1 MLSDNYKKVNQVLA
15 IILFANLT
23 VAILKICIGNSIK
36 SASMTADG
44 FHSLSD
50 GTSNIIGLIA
60 VFFAS
65 RPKDENHPYGHKKIE
80 AIASL
85 IIGLMLLF
93 IGIKIIFTAFYNLQN
108 PVELSISTLSLV
120 IMILT
125 LTVNIFVSAYEFKVG
140 KELNSQILISDSVHT
155 RSDIFISIGVLFT
168 LLGVRLGLPG
178 IIDPIVSLG
187 VSVFIINS
195 SYEVLKPSIGIL
207 IDGAAVD
214 KSKIKELVFEF
225 NEVKDVHNIRS
236 RGSKNDLHIDMHIM
250 VDPFISVEDSHKLAH
265 RIEEEIKTEI
275 NKNTQVIVHI
285 EPFYKL

>member
-1 MLSDNYKKVNQVLA
+1 MVSDNYKKVNQVLS
-15 IILFANLT
+15 IILFANLG
-23 VAILKICIGNSIK
+23 VALLKIIVGSSVK

-60 VFFAS
+60 IFFAS

-85 IIGLMLLF
+85 IIGIMLLF
-93 IGIKIIFTAFYNLQN
+93 IAVKIILTAFYNLQN
-108 PVELSISTLSLV
+108 PVELSINALSLIV
-120 IMILT
+120 MVVT
-125 LTVNIFVSAYEFKVG
+125 LAINIFVSTYEYRVG
-140 KELNSQILISDSVHT
+140 KELNSQILMSDSIHT
-155 RSDIFISIGVLFT
+155 KSDIFISIGVLFT
-168 LLGVRLGLPG
+168 LLGVRLGLPS
-178 IIDPIVSLG
+178 IVDPIVSLA
-187 VSVFIINS
+187 VSGFIINS
-195 SYEVLKPSIGIL
+195 SYEVLKSSIGIL
-207 IDGAAVD
+207 IDRAAVD
-214 KSKIKELVFEF
+214 KSMIKELVFEF

-250 VDPFISVEDSHKLAH
+250 VEPFISVEESHKLAH
-265 RIEEEIKTEI
+265 RIEKEIKTEI

>member
-1 MLSDNYKKVNQVLA
+1 MVSDNYKKVNQVLS
-15 IILFANLT
+15 IILFANLG
-23 VAILKICIGNSIK
+23 VALLKIIIGSSVK

-60 VFFAS
+60 IFFAS

-93 IGIKIIFTAFYNLQN
+93 IAVNIIFTAFYNLQN
-108 PVELSISTLSLV
+108 PVELSINALSLIVMV
-120 IMILT
+120 IT
-125 LTVNIFVSAYEFKVG
+125 LGINIFVSTYEYRVG
-140 KELNSQILISDSVHT
+140 KELNSQFLISDSIHT

-168 LLGVRLGLPG
+168 LLGVRLGLPS
-178 IIDPIVSLG
+178 IVDPIVSLA
-187 VSVFIINS
+187 VSGFIINS
-195 SYEVLKPSIGIL
+195 SYEVLKSSIGIL
-207 IDGAAVD
+207 IDRAAVD
-214 KSKIKELVFEF
+214 KSMIKELVFEF

-250 VDPFISVEDSHKLAH
+250 VDPFISVEESHKLAH
-265 RIEEEIKTEI
+265 RIEKEIKTEL
-275 NKNTQVIVHI
+275 NPNTQVIVHI

>member
-1 MLSDNYKKVNQVLA
+1 
-15 IILFANLT
+15 
-23 VAILKICIGNSIK
+23 
-36 SASMTADG
+36 
-44 FHSLSD
+44 
-50 GTSNIIGLIA
+50 
-60 VFFAS
+60 
-65 RPKDENHPYGHKKIE
+65 
-80 AIASL
+80 
-85 IIGLMLLF
+85 
-93 IGIKIIFTAFYNLQN
+93 
-108 PVELSISTLSLV
+108 
-120 IMILT
+120 
-125 LTVNIFVSAYEFKVG
+125 VG
-140 KELNSQILISDSVHT
+140 KELNSQILISDSIHT

-207 IDGAAVD
+207 IDRAAVD

>member
-1 MLSDNYKKVNQVLA
+1 MVSDNYKKVNRVLS
-15 IILFANLT
+15 IILFANLG
-23 VAILKICIGNSIK
+23 VALLKIIIGSSVK

-60 VFFAS
+60 IFFAS

-93 IGIKIIFTAFYNLQN
+93 IAVKIIFTAFYNLQN
-108 PVELSISTLSLV
+108 PVELSINALSLIVMV
-120 IMILT
+120 IT
-125 LTVNIFVSAYEFKVG
+125 LGINIFVSTYEYRVG
-140 KELNSQILISDSVHT
+140 KELNSQFLISDSIHT

-168 LLGVRLGLPG
+168 LLGVRLGLPS
-178 IIDPIVSLG
+178 IVDPIVSLA
-187 VSVFIINS
+187 VSGFIINS
-195 SYEVLKPSIGIL
+195 SYEVLKSSIGIL
-207 IDGAAVD
+207 IDRAAVD
-214 KSKIKELVFEF
+214 KSMIKELVFEF

-250 VDPFISVEDSHKLAH
+250 VDPFISVEESHKLAH
-265 RIEEEIKTEI
+265 RIEKEIKTEL
-275 NKNTQVIVHI
+275 NPNTQVIVHI